1 MHTATTSAFQ
11 VAPVGETRKEFVLK
25 DSLTKLL
32 ITLGFFGA
40 ICSTQPTFASE
51 QQSVDL
57 MSFAQGALPVLIST
71 GEADLR
77 IGMEH
82 AIAAIDGNPEG
93 YVATPKPALTTDI
106 VEITYSLPALTRFE
120 RFAVPNVLETPSPF
134 QTFFKRIGVLGSAVS
149 ADGPF
154 ELLGQGDLQVHDD
167 RGLFTELTLSDNQPE
182 VRWVRLRLQDG
193 VDVQKD
199 KSFFEFSELIAN
211 GKQQDQ
217 ELSDGYSGVWK
228 GRGVK
233 LELAQDGAT
242 VSGCYDGNSTLS
254 GTVQGN
260 ILRALGKDQAG
271 VPSQFIL
278 IAAENGAI
286 RGLRSTN
293 GAPFKPYDGDHSDN
307 APSCLEQEPPK
318 LGCGSI
324 VHGIGFDF
332 DSDNIRPTSRVI
344 IADLHDGLLLDGGK
358 GIQIIGHSSSEG
370 AQDYNRDLSQRRAQS
385 VVAALVALGIDPSQI
400 SATGRG
406 EDDPIASN
414 DVEAGRSLN
423 RRVEVQCAD

>member
-1 MHTATTSAFQ
+1 M
-11 VAPVGETRKEFVLK
+11 PGKDFVLK
-25 DSLTKLL
+25 GSLTKLGISL
-32 ITLGFFGA
+32 SLLGA
-40 ICSTQPTFASE
+40 IFPIHPTFADE
-51 QQSVDL
+51 RPAIDL
-57 MSFAQGALPVLIST
+57 MSFAQGALPVSIST
-71 GEADLR
+71 GDADLR
-77 IGMEH
+77 LGMEH
-82 AIAAIDGNPEG
+82 AVAAIDGNASG
-93 YVATPKPALTTDI
+93 YVAMRKPARTTDV

-120 RFAVPNVLETPSPF
+120 RFAIPNVLETPSPS
-134 QTFFKRIGVLGSAVS
+134 QTFFKKVDVLGSAQS

-154 ELLGQGDLQVHDD
+154 VLLGQGELVRHEDKGQ
-167 RGLFTELTLSDNQPE
+167 FSELTLSDNQPE

-193 VDVQKD
+193 IDVQTD

-211 GKQQDQ
+211 GLQQDP
-217 ELSDGYSGVWK
+217 ELSVGFSGVWG

-242 VSGCYDGNSTLS
+242 VIGCYDGNSMLT
-254 GTVQGN
+254 GTVQGS
-260 ILRALGKDQAG
+260 ILRALGTDPAG

-278 IAAENGAI
+278 LAGENGAI

-293 GAPFKPYDGDHSDN
+293 GAPFRQYDGDHSDK

-332 DSDNIRPTSRVI
+332 DSDVIRPASKII
-344 IADLHDGLLLDGGK
+344 IADLHEGLLGDGGT

-370 AQDYNRDLSQRRAQS
+370 AEDYNRDLSRRRAES

-400 SATGRG
+400 SAAGRG
-406 EDDPIASN
+406 EDDPIAGN
-414 DVEAGRSLN
+414 DDEAGRSLN
-423 RRVEVQCAD
+423 RRVEVQCTD